1 MKKIYIV
8 YCILSLIVAEKIKAQ
23 TNLNLYNFRNVSQSN
38 LMNPGIRPQANFT
51 FGMPSVYLSLQTPEI
66 TLADIFNKNENPD
79 STFKRIVRDPNLSFN
94 NMGISSTIDL
104 LYFGFTIKKNYFS
117 LGVQQNNEF
126 YGSPPKDILGLTQG
140 STFFQNSLN
149 RLVNLGDIDIN
160 ASSYIGY
167 HVGYTRQINKKLSLG
182 IRLKFLQGIY
192 NVNVEK
198 STLQLSTNIDSI
210 YIKAGI
216 KANTAGFDDIRKS
229 NFNLNELIYATLNNG
244 ASIPKGTDYSPDY
257 VAFFQKRGIVAGTG
271 WGIDLGANYKFNQ
284 HVSVSASV
292 IDLGYINWN
301 KNNRT
306 FEMPVTEFNYKGADI
321 KDINSLDSLGNR
333 FEKLQDSLVNNVF
346 VPSESTNSYTTY
358 LNAKLYLGA
367 QYAFNYNN
375 MFDFMFFNNFG
386 YKKFNPAISVS
397 FTKKVWSILD
407 IRVSGTYYN
416 KSFNNAGLGFSLNLG
431 AFQTYLFSDNLLA
444 LTQYDEAKFI
454 NIRTGVNWNFG
465 RNNDRDGDGVINKKD
480 KCKKVYGSIDLNGCP
495 DKDKDGVNDKQ
506 DSCVNVPGKP
516 CAFGCPDKDNDCVP
530 DYKDSCVNDS
540 GLVKLMGCPD
550 TDKDGVADKNDK
562 CPIDSGRISLQGCP
576 DSDDDGV
583 IDIEDV
589 CPDEY
594 GKAELDGCPD
604 IDSDGVADFQD
615 SCRLVPG
622 LKMNNGC
629 PDSDGDGIIDNKD
642 KCPTA
647 KGIKELDGCPDAD
660 GDGITDFEDNCPQ
673 EAGPIGNKGCPLQ
686 EVKGSIEVILT
697 PEEKK
702 VLNEAF
708 SNLEFETGTSQIKES
723 SLVSLEELAELLTV
737 KTVYKLT
744 INGFTDNVGNAAS
757 NVKLS
762 QSRANAVKEFLV
774 SKGVAKER
782 LTAKGFGS
790 KNPVANNKTA
800 EGRARNRRVEF
811 KIIK

>member
-1 MKKIYIV
+1 MKKIV
-8 YCILSLIVAEKIKAQ
+8 ILFSVLIILIQNNKAQ
-23 TNLNLYNFRNVSQSN
+23 TNLNLYNFRNVAQSN
-38 LMNPGIRPQANFT
+38 LMNPGIRPQANVSVGL
-51 FGMPSVYLSLQTPEI
+51 FGSYFNLQTPNI
-66 TLADIFNKNENPD
+66 TLAEIFNKNENPD
-79 STFKRIVRDPNLSFN
+79 STFKRIVRDPNLSFK
-94 NMGISSTIDL
+94 NMGLSNTFDPILI
-104 LYFGFTIKKNYFS
+104 GFAIKKNYFS
-117 LGVQQNNEF
+117 LGFQVNF
-126 YGSPPKDILGLTQG
+126 DLIGSPPKDLLGLTQG

-149 RLVNLGDIDIN
+149 RQIDLGNIDLNTTAYTAI
-160 ASSYIGY
+160 
-167 HVGYTRQINKKLSLG
+167 HVGYTREINKKLSVG
-182 IRLKFLQGIY
+182 IRVKYLRGIY
-192 NVNVEK
+192 NINVDK
-198 STLQLSTNIDSI
+198 STLKFSTNEDSL
-210 YIKAGI
+210 YIKAGF
-216 KANTAGFDDIRKS
+216 KANTSGIDDIRQS
-229 NFNLNELIYATLNNG
+229 DYNFASLVYKTLNDGQN
-244 ASIPKGTDYSPDY
+244 IPTGQNFSPDGNDLLN
-257 VAFFQKRGIVAGTG
+257 FFQKRGVISGTG
-271 WGIDLGANYKFNQ
+271 MGLDIGVNYKFNQ
-284 HVSVSASV
+284 HWSVSGSL

-306 FEMPVTEFNYKGADI
+306 YEMPETEFNYKGQFI
-321 KDINSLDSLGNR
+321 KDINENNDQ
-333 FEKLQDSLVNNVF
+333 FKTLQDSLVTKVF
-346 VPSESTNSYTTY
+346 VPKESTNAYTTY
-358 LNAKLYLGA
+358 TNAKLYLGG

-375 MFDFMFFNNFG
+375 TFDLVMFNNFAINE
-386 YKKFNPAISVS
+386 FNPALSLA
-397 FTKKVWSILD
+397 FTKKLWWLLD
-407 IRVSGTYYN
+407 LRVSGTYYN
-416 KSFNNAGLGFSLNLG
+416 KTFNNAGVGFSLNLG
-431 AFQTYLFSDNLLA
+431 PLQTYLFSDNLLA
-444 LTQYDEAKFI
+444 LTQYDEARFI
-454 NIRTGVNWNFG
+454 NVRTGINWNFG
-465 RNNDRDGDGVINKKD
+465 RNYDRDGDGVPNKKD
-480 KCKKVYGSIDLNGCP
+480 KCRKIYGSIDLNGCP
-495 DKDKDGVNDKQ
+495 DKDNDGVNDKV
-506 DSCVNVPGKP
+506 DSCVNIPGKP

-562 CPIDSGRISLQGCP
+562 CPNDSGRISLQGCP
-576 DSDDDGV
+576 DSDDDGI

-604 IDSDGVADFQD
+604 MDSDGVADFQD

-622 LKMNNGC
+622 LKMYSGC
-629 PDSDGDGIIDNKD
+629 PDSDGDGIVDKKD

-647 KGIKELDGCPDAD
+647 KGIIELDGCPDSD

-673 EAGPIGNKGCPLQ
+673 EAGPIGNKGCPVQ
-686 EVKGSIEVILT
+686 EVKGNVEVILT

-723 SLVSLEELAELLTV
+723 SLISLEELAELLAI

-762 QSRANAVKEFLV
+762 QSRANAVKVFLI

-790 KNPVANNKTA
+790 KNPVANNKTP